1 MILLAKQQKNREGY
15 ENGSQ
20 CQSLGRKPREH
31 QFEESLMVG
40 AMLIAYGQGRWKLT
54 RGSLVLQG

>member
-40 AMLIAYGQGRWKLT
+40 AMLLLMARVDGN
-54 RGSLVLQG
+54 

>member
-20 CQSLGRKPREH
+20 CQSLGSVKVWEH

-40 AMLIAYGQGRWKLT
+40 AMLLLMARVDGN
-54 RGSLVLQG
+54 